1 MVATARLLG
10 ALWRVFAR
18 LWPEAWCCVVC
29 ETQLVVYRHANR
41 IIVESFRN
49 SRMSRLDTIVNV
61 VSTIG

>member
-1 MVATARLLG
+1 MI
-10 ALWRVFAR
+10 
-18 LWPEAWCCVVC
+18 LWPEAWCCVLC
-29 ETQLVVYRHANR
+29 ETQLKVYRRANE